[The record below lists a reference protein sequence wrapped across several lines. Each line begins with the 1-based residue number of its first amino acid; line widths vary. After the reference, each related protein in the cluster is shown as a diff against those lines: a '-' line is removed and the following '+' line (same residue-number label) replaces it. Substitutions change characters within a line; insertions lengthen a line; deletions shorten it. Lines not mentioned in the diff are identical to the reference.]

1 MKQSARR
8 WNKKFDKFA
17 QQFHLLPSIADPCV
31 YYSKDITHPEKVE
44 TIFGIFV
51 DDGIVSSTNATKLED
66 ILQYLDRVFKITR
79 GDMGYYIGLEVY
91 QNRQAGLTFL
101 HQHRYIQQT
110 LERFGMAESYS
121 VSTPADPNVTLS
133 IVPDPSKNTSPL
145 DVPYKEAIGCL
156 MFISLLTRPDITY
169 AVNHAAIFYENPR
182 QIHWRAVKRILRY
195 LRGTSD
201 LGLLYRCTSS
211 TAYLQGY
218 CDADYGED
226 VDSRRSRSGYV
237 FQIGSSL
244 IAWHSKAQQCTAQ
257 STTEAE
263 YIAACM
269 ATKEAVW
276 LRRLLTS
283 IGFPQPD
290 PTPLFGDNQSAI
302 RLVKNPE
309 YHKRTKHIDIQYH
322 FIREK
327 FESREIDISYI
338 ATTQQL
344 VDIMTK
350 ALPRDRFEHL
360 RRSIHMVTLTDL
372 HASQPK
378 DTSKV
383 AAHPQLCD
391 TQAHKP

>member
-1 MKQSARR
+1 
-8 WNKKFDKFA
+8 
-17 QQFHLLPSIADPCV
+17 
-31 YYSKDITHPEKVE
+31 
-44 TIFGIFV
+44 
-51 DDGIVSSTNATKLED
+51 
-66 ILQYLDRVFKITR
+66 
-79 GDMGYYIGLEVY
+79 
-91 QNRQAGLTFL
+91 
-101 HQHRYIQQT
+101 
-110 LERFGMAESYS
+110 MAESYS

-133 IVPDPSKNTSPL
+133 IVPDPSENTSPL

-169 AVNHAAIFYENPR
+169 AVNHAAKFCENPK
-182 QIHWRAVKRILRY
+182 QIHWTALKRILRY

-201 LGLLYRCTSS
+201 LGLLYRRTSA

-218 CDADYGED
+218 CDADYGGD

-244 IAWHSKAQQCTAQ
+244 IAWNSKAQQCTAQ

-344 VDIMTK
+344 ADIMTK

-360 RRSIHMVTLTDL
+360 RRSLHMVTLTDL

-383 AAHPQLCD
+383 AAHLQLSD